1 MGSNIP
7 PKPSVE
13 QIIWFE
19 THLPLWAASPTAFGT
34 TAAAVTAQTTL
45 VVNARKAYNDAQ
57 NARQMSKNATEG
69 ETAAVNNMLFGG
81 RAMVNTMKAFI
92 EQSHNETLWGQ
103 SGLSPSAPP
112 GPAPDP
118 VAPYTMTA
126 SLDVDGNVILNWKT
140 RQPVGLSGVSY
151 SVRRALNEGEFVLLD
166 TVGGKTFTDMGV
178 PVGTQSV
185 SYTIKARH
193 GEQTSAWSP
202 SFTVRFGRAGGGG
215 LAIVSTESAGGPMKM
230 AA

>member
-1 MGSNIP
+1 MAGNVP

-19 THLPLWAASPTAFGT
+19 THLPLWALTPTAFGT

-57 NARQMSKNATEG
+57 SARQNSKNATMA
-69 ETAAVNNMLFGG
+69 ETAAVNNMLGGG

-92 EQSHNETLWGQ
+92 ENSHNETLWGQ
-103 SGLSPSAPP
+103 SGLSPDAPP
-112 GPAPDP
+112 GPAPTP

-126 SLDVDGNVILNWKT
+126 SLDVDGNIILNWKT
-140 RQPVGLSGVSY
+140 SQPAGLSGITY
-151 SVRRALNEGEFVLLD
+151 SIRRALNDGNYMLLD
-166 TVGGKTFTDMGV
+166 TVGGKTFTDETI

-193 GEQTSAWSP
+193 GTQSSEWSP
-202 SFTVRFGRAGGGG
+202 AFTVRFGRVGGGG
-215 LAIVSTESAGGPMKM
+215 LAIMSTESAPMKM

>member
-19 THLPLWAASPTAFGT
+19 THLPLWASTPTAFGT

-45 VVNARKAYNDAQ
+45 VTNARKAYNDAQ
-57 NARQMSKNATEG
+57 TARQMSKDATMS

-81 RAMVNTMKAFI
+81 RAMVNTMKSFI
-92 EQSHNETLWGQ
+92 EGTHNETLWGQ
-103 SGLSPSAPP
+103 SGLSPSAAP
-112 GPAPDP
+112 GPTPDP
-118 VAPYTMTA
+118 VAPYSMTA
-126 SLDVDGNVILNWKT
+126 SLDVDGNVILRWKT
-140 RQPVGLSGVSY
+140 SQPVGLSGIIY
-151 SVRRALNEGEFVLLD
+151 SVRRSIDGGDYVLLD
-166 TVGGKTFTDMGV
+166 SVGVKTFTDMGV

-185 SYTIKARH
+185 SYTIKAKR
-193 GEQTSAWSP
+193 GAQSSDWSP
-202 SFTVRFGRAGGGG
+202 AFTIRFGRVGGG
-215 LAIVSTESAGGPMKM
+215 LAIMSTATSPMKM